1 MNDSLSGRPETLAA
15 FGAGVRL
22 RTRVDSFVNILE
34 TNLLKSLQEY
44 LEFLYYLFAGLPER
58 FRTEAAFE
66 GFGVLV
72 HPTVPLIAACKH
84 KLVRITEEEH
94 LSDSLP
100 LQLNTLLQMGHL
112 NISLATH
119 SADLALNLNYQK
131 IINRNSRNPVILCQA
146 VLQLLVRC
154 L

>member
-22 RTRVDSFVNILE
+22 GTRVDSFVNIL
-34 TNLLKSLQEY
+34 
-44 LEFLYYLFAGLPER
+44 FAGFPER

-66 GFGVLV
+66 RFGVLM
-72 HPTVPLIAACKH
+72 HPTVPLVATSATQHFAADG
-84 KLVRITEEEH
+84 TFEH
-94 LSDSLP
+94 FI
-100 LQLNTLLQMGHL
+100 G
-112 NISLATH
+112 
-119 SADLALNLNYQK
+119 
-131 IINRNSRNPVILCQA
+131 NPFGRFSFELCQA